1 MDSCPSVGPAL
12 QGIRGWGGGGLYTR
26 TETEGKRGFGLFF
39 SEVYRGSRSHSE
51 KRIYGESVSP
61 LIGEKD

>member
-1 MDSCPSVGPAL
+1 M
-12 QGIRGWGGGGLYTR
+12 YTR

-39 SEVYRGSRSHSE
+39 SEVYRGSGSHSE